1 VVFLGSKSCARDAI
15 VIFNGGRL
23 KAGVAAAPY
32 RVDLKLQL
40 AKTLFYTDQLTELV
54 EWLRPAINDNNAD
67 PEFLYYLGRS
77 ALVTRVV
84 SEKLMSMENSS
95 RSQGTHIAIT
105 DATLISRSPLVV
117 TAEVDGTMMMMSV
130 NQNKY
135 FRLDD
140 IANDIWQRIE
150 PPCLFAELVDR
161 LVDDYDADRA
171 TIVADVRALLDRMI
185 AQDIVKFI

>member
-77 ALVTRVV
+77 ALVTSDGELVLIALERAANKGFG
-84 SEKLMSMENSS
+84 SAFSYFAEALRRFDRLDEALIAGLRGLEHS
-95 RSQGTHIAIT
+95 RSDFKAMSIV
-105 DATLISRSPLVV
+105 SRLLLERGE
-117 TAEVDGTMMMMSV
+117 TRRLWDLCVD
-130 NQNKY
+130 
-135 FRLDD
+135 L
-140 IANDIWQRIE
+140 
-150 PPCLFAELVDR
+150 
-161 LVDDYDADRA
+161 RA
-171 TIVADVRALLDRMI
+171 RNAGNE
-185 AQDIVKFI
+185 